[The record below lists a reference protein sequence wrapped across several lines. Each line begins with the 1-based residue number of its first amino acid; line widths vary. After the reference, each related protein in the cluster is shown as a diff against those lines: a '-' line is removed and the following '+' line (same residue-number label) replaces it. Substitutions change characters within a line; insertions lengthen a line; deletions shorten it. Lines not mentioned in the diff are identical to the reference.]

1 MQTKNTIILAI
12 VTISII
18 AVAIVAGV
26 ITQQPAQPTTPQ
38 PVKQQEK
45 PLPTKSELESTLLKE
60 QPAIDLAITS
70 AYPQLASLY
79 VVEPGKL
86 YHDGTW
92 YGTTLTYIGSDEM
105 NRDTLR
111 LLMHKKDGTWK
122 VRSMP
127 PSIVLRAAD
136 YPDAPKSII
145 QDLNTPAPLPATD
158 GSPAIN

>member
-1 MQTKNTIILAI
+1 MQSKNTIILAI

-18 AVAIVAGV
+18 TVAIVAGV
-26 ITQQPAQPTTPQ
+26 ITQQPSQQPEPQPT
-38 PVKQQEK
+38 KQQEK
-45 PLPTKSELESTLLKE
+45 PLPAKSELQTMLITE
-60 QPAIDLAITS
+60 QPAVDRAIAS

-92 YGTTLTYIGSDEM
+92 YGTTLTYTGSDEM

-111 LLMHKKDGTWK
+111 LLLQKKNGTWK
-122 VRSMP
+122 VRSTP

-136 YPDAPKSII
+136 YPEAPKSII
-145 QDLNTPAPLPATD
+145 QDLNMPAPLPATNE
-158 GSPAIN
+158 SPAIN

>member
-12 VTISII
+12 ITISII
-18 AVAIVAGV
+18 AVAIIAGV
-26 ITQQPAQPTTPQ
+26 ITQQPAPTPK
-38 PVKQQEK
+38 PEPAKQQEK
-45 PLPTKSELESTLLKE
+45 PLPKESELKAMLLTE
-60 QPAIDLAITS
+60 QPAIDQAIAS

-79 VVEPGKL
+79 IVEPGKL

-92 YGTTLTYIGSDEM
+92 YGTTLTYVGSDEM

-111 LLMHKKDGTWK
+111 LLMQKKNGTWK
-122 VRSMP
+122 VRSTP

-145 QDLNTPAPLPATD
+145 QDLNMPAPLPATD
-158 GSPAIN
+158 TSPAIN